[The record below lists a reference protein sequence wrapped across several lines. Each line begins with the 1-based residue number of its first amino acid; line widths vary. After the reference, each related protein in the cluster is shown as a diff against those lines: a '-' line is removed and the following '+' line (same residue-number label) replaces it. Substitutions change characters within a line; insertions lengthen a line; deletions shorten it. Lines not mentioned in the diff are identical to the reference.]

1 MELNERIKLIRKHF
15 CDGSNKKFAEML
27 GISPQNASTLTRAGK
42 SIGKKFTA
50 RILGAFPVNG
60 KWLLKGEGA
69 MLKGDAPV
77 EKEPIEKAPVEK
89 AAVENAPAK
98 KVEDMPESTSKDCPC
113 VDNLQYVDVPA
124 SFLLT
129 VIDRQSQAVLELN
142 KTIAAQQQ
150 MIDNLLSKGKAKS

>member
-50 RILGAFPVNG
+50 RILGTFPVNG

-69 MLKGDAPV
+69 MLKGDAPA
-77 EKEPIEKAPVEK
+77 EKVQIEKTPVES
-89 AAVENAPAK
+89 APAK
-98 KVEDMPESTSKDCPC
+98 QVEDMPESAPKDCPC
-113 VDNLQYVDVPA
+113 VDNPQYVDVPA
-124 SFLLT
+124 NFLLT